1 MPWTRTAQ
9 ARGLGIDPS
18 FFDACAL
25 DCCSHAY
32 WRPHLRP
39 HPLSSFLRSLPSCP
53 PLMPSPHALS
63 SPSSNHQARS
73 ASMSFTNSSAAG
85 DTHSTLARSQHSM
98 WLWHPPMAS
107 GWTRLLGALMCYG
120 DARSLDHHIR
130 YSTITDLTT
139 PPITHQLP
147 TSSFIALILPCPLH
161 ILPIPSHPLPVPSFI
176 ALSSLPPPTFAGL

>member
-9 ARGLGIDPS
+9 ARGLGIDPG

-130 YSTITDLTT
+130 SSTIFYHLLPSSTIFYHLLPSQTS
-139 PPITHQLP
+139 PHRQLP
-147 TSSFIALILPCPLH
+147 TSCP
-161 ILPIPSHPLPVPSFI
+161 PR
-176 ALSSLPPPTFAGL
+176 LSSL